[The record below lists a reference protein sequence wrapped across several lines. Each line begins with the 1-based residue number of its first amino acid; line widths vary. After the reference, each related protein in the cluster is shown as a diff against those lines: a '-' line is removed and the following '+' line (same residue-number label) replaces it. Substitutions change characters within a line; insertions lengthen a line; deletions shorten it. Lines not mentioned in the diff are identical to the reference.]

1 MDLAIALAAV
11 AVLVSVVVLATGRGG
26 ELAETH
32 PDHPPLALP
41 GTHLMTGT
49 DAALLRLPTGLW
61 GYHPGITDEALEQ
74 LALALTERD
83 TRIAI
88 LEQQIARLR
97 PGPAGDPKAGF
108 GSAALQS
115 GGPEGAGGMSR
126 RDPGNGPRA
135 LPASPPDVLSGSA
148 RELMPA
154 FDPYDERARRQ
165 AGPHDAYDPYDPS
178 EPRHEQRHEP
188 RHEQRHE
195 PRHEQRHEPG
205 WDQ

>member
-1 MDLAIALAAV
+1 VLLAITLAGV
-11 AVLVSVVVLATGRGG
+11 AVLVAVIVLATGRGG
-26 ELAETH
+26 ELAATH

-74 LALALTERD
+74 LASALTERD

-97 PGPAGDPKAGF
+97 ASPAGDPKGGL
-108 GSAALQS
+108 GSARLASAEETNRWDL
-115 GGPEGAGGMSR
+115 E
-126 RDPGNGPRA
+126 RA
-135 LPASPPDVLSGSA
+135 PQAPPASPPDVLSGSA

-154 FDPYDERARRQ
+154 FDPYDERVRRQ
-165 AGPHDAYDPYDPS
+165 ARPYDRS
-178 EPRHEQRHEP
+178 ERGEEP
-188 RHEQRHE
+188 E
-195 PRHEQRHEPG
+195 
-205 WDQ
+205 WDR